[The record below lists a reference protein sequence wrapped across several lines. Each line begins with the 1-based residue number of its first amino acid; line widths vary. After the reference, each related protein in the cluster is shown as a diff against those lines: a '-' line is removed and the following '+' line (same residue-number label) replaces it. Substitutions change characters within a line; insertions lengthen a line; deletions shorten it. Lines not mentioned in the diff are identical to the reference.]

1 MSFFKPAEI
10 RAILILSALVF
21 IGSALTLLKRQGKLS
36 ELELGTF
43 LSDNRYNYSYN
54 VADMTKEKEKIDD
67 EPVYDN
73 PVETDSGSIENKV
86 IDINSAGYFDLQ
98 TLPGI
103 GPVLAERI
111 MAYRDSVGAFRSA
124 DELLNVQGIG
134 EKKYARI
141 KDRIAI
147 K

>member
-21 IGSALTLLKRQGKLS
+21 IGSALTLLKRQGRLS
-36 ELELGTF
+36 DLELDTF

-54 VADMTKEKEKIDD
+54 VADFAEEKRKTDD
-67 EPVYDN
+67 EPAKADLA
-73 PVETDSGSIENKV
+73 ETANDSSENRV

-111 MAYRDSVGAFRSA
+111 MAHRDSVGAFRST

-141 KDRIAI
+141 KNRIAL